1 MEVILL
7 EKVAQLG
14 DPGDLVNVKAGY
26 GRNFLI
32 PTGKAVRA
40 DEENKAEYEKRRE
53 ALLTAEADRRESAE
67 KLSETMES
75 LEVVIE
81 AQVSEEGTLYGS
93 VGTREISDSLIA
105 KGSLENPIKIISD
118 NENLGP
124 WGTFGL
130 QNSKSVFLDYVYS
143 MIGRLVI
150 FKHGNT
156 NHLVRSLRKT
166 SHRLYLLGL
175 LLQKHW
181 RHLDQ
186 TGHVM
191 KMTRN
196 QWTI

>member
-40 DEENKAEYEKRRE
+40 DAENKAEYEKRRE
-53 ALLTAEADRRESAE
+53 ALLSAEADRKESAE

-105 KGSLENPIKIISD
+105 KGFEIEKSAVRLPEGVLKEVGEYSIDIELHPEVIKTISVTISALEES
-118 NENLGP
+118 
-124 WGTFGL
+124 
-130 QNSKSVFLDYVYS
+130 
-143 MIGRLVI
+143 
-150 FKHGNT
+150 
-156 NHLVRSLRKT
+156 
-166 SHRLYLLGL
+166 
-175 LLQKHW
+175 
-181 RHLDQ
+181 
-186 TGHVM
+186 
-191 KMTRN
+191 
-196 QWTI
+196 

>member
-40 DEENKAEYEKRRE
+40 DAENKAEYEKRRE
-53 ALLTAEADRRESAE
+53 ALLSAEADRRESAE

-75 LEVVIE
+75 LELVIE

-105 KGSLENPIKIISD
+105 KGFEIEKSAVRLPEGVLKEVGEYSVDIELHPEVIKTISVTISALEES
-118 NENLGP
+118 
-124 WGTFGL
+124 
-130 QNSKSVFLDYVYS
+130 
-143 MIGRLVI
+143 
-150 FKHGNT
+150 
-156 NHLVRSLRKT
+156 
-166 SHRLYLLGL
+166 
-175 LLQKHW
+175 
-181 RHLDQ
+181 
-186 TGHVM
+186 
-191 KMTRN
+191 
-196 QWTI
+196 

>member
-40 DEENKAEYEKRRE
+40 DAENKAEYEKRRE

-105 KGSLENPIKIISD
+105 KGFEIEKSAVRLPEGVLKEVGEYSVDIELHPEVIKTISVTIRALEES
-118 NENLGP
+118 
-124 WGTFGL
+124 
-130 QNSKSVFLDYVYS
+130 
-143 MIGRLVI
+143 
-150 FKHGNT
+150 
-156 NHLVRSLRKT
+156 
-166 SHRLYLLGL
+166 
-175 LLQKHW
+175 
-181 RHLDQ
+181 
-186 TGHVM
+186 
-191 KMTRN
+191 
-196 QWTI
+196 

>member
-40 DEENKAEYEKRRE
+40 DAENKAEYEKRRE
-53 ALLTAEADRRESAE
+53 ALLSAEADRKESAE

-105 KGSLENPIKIISD
+105 KGFEIEKSAIRLPEGVLKEVGEYSVDIELHPEVIKTISVTISALEES
-118 NENLGP
+118 
-124 WGTFGL
+124 
-130 QNSKSVFLDYVYS
+130 
-143 MIGRLVI
+143 
-150 FKHGNT
+150 
-156 NHLVRSLRKT
+156 
-166 SHRLYLLGL
+166 
-175 LLQKHW
+175 
-181 RHLDQ
+181 
-186 TGHVM
+186 
-191 KMTRN
+191 
-196 QWTI
+196 

>member
-40 DEENKAEYEKRRE
+40 DAENKAEYEKRRE
-53 ALLTAEADRRESAE
+53 ALLSAEADRRESAE

-93 VGTREISDSLIA
+93 VGRY
-105 KGSLENPIKIISD
+105 N
-118 NENLGP
+118 
-124 WGTFGL
+124 F
-130 QNSKSVFLDYVYS
+130 
-143 MIGRLVI
+143 I
-150 FKHGNT
+150 F
-156 NHLVRSLRKT
+156 
-166 SHRLYLLGL
+166 
-175 LLQKHW
+175 
-181 RHLDQ
+181 
-186 TGHVM
+186 
-191 KMTRN
+191 
-196 QWTI
+196 

>member
-40 DEENKAEYEKRRE
+40 DAENKAEYEKRRE
-53 ALLTAEADRRESAE
+53 ALLSAEADRRESAE
-67 KLSETMES
+67 KLSETMKS

-105 KGSLENPIKIISD
+105 KGFEIEKSAVRLPEGVLKEVGEYSVDIELHPEVIKTISVTISALEES
-118 NENLGP
+118 
-124 WGTFGL
+124 
-130 QNSKSVFLDYVYS
+130 
-143 MIGRLVI
+143 
-150 FKHGNT
+150 
-156 NHLVRSLRKT
+156 
-166 SHRLYLLGL
+166 
-175 LLQKHW
+175 
-181 RHLDQ
+181 
-186 TGHVM
+186 
-191 KMTRN
+191 
-196 QWTI
+196 

>member
-40 DEENKAEYEKRRE
+40 DAENKAEYEKRRE
-53 ALLTAEADRRESAE
+53 ALLSAEADRKESAE

-105 KGSLENPIKIISD
+105 KGFQIEKSAVRLPEGVLKEVGEYSVDIELHPEVIKTISVTISALEES
-118 NENLGP
+118 
-124 WGTFGL
+124 
-130 QNSKSVFLDYVYS
+130 
-143 MIGRLVI
+143 
-150 FKHGNT
+150 
-156 NHLVRSLRKT
+156 
-166 SHRLYLLGL
+166 
-175 LLQKHW
+175 
-181 RHLDQ
+181 
-186 TGHVM
+186 
-191 KMTRN
+191 
-196 QWTI
+196 

>member
-40 DEENKAEYEKRRE
+40 DAENKAEYEKRRE
-53 ALLTAEADRRESAE
+53 ALLSAEADRKESAE

-93 VGTREISDSLIA
+93 VGTREISDSLIS
-105 KGSLENPIKIISD
+105 KGFEIEKSAVRLPEGVLKEVGEYSVDIELHPEVIKTISVTISA
-118 NENLGP
+118 NEE
-124 WGTFGL
+124 
-130 QNSKSVFLDYVYS
+130 S
-143 MIGRLVI
+143 
-150 FKHGNT
+150 
-156 NHLVRSLRKT
+156 
-166 SHRLYLLGL
+166 
-175 LLQKHW
+175 
-181 RHLDQ
+181 
-186 TGHVM
+186 
-191 KMTRN
+191 
-196 QWTI
+196 